1 MAKKAT
7 SRIRRLSIDCCNI
20 MLDEDLAMKRH
31 DTDRRVMTPIANVF
45 HFRSG
50 LVVLLLLML
59 AALRQSTSAQRADIT
74 TPPNRAPLTAEQ
86 VVQSLVQ
93 MSLRRIQAL
102 HSYQGSR
109 TYRVEY
115 HGFPGTRTAAMVVNV
130 KYLSGKKEF
139 TVESSSG
146 SSLIIDRVLKKLLEA
161 ETEATDEDSQRRSAL
176 TDDNYHFT
184 LIGYE
189 SGASGTAYVLR
200 VEPRTEGKFLYRG
213 RIWVDGQDFAV
224 VRLEAEPAKNP
235 SFWTKKT
242 EIVQRYMKVDGFWL
256 PAYNHSVTAVRFGG
270 RAELTIAYKDYE
282 ITGASQVST
291 LSMPPSAPYREAARA
306 QE

>member
-1 MAKKAT
+1 
-7 SRIRRLSIDCCNI
+7 
-20 MLDEDLAMKRH
+20 MKRY
-31 DTDRRVMTPIANVF
+31 DSDRRMMTPIANVF
-45 HFRSG
+45 HLRSG
-50 LVVLLLLML
+50 PVVLLLLLL
-59 AALRQSTSAQRADIT
+59 AALWQSTSAQQPDIT
-74 TPPNRAPLTAEQ
+74 TAPNRIPLTAKQ
-86 VVQSLVQ
+86 VVQNLIH
-93 MSLRRIQAL
+93 MNLYRIQAL

-115 HGFPGTRTAAMVVNV
+115 HGFPGTRTAAMTVNV
-130 KYLSGKKEF
+130 KYLSGKKKF

-146 SSLIIDRVLKKLLEA
+146 SSLIIDKVLKRLLEA
-161 ETEATDEDSQRRSAL
+161 ETEATDEEGQCRSAL
-176 TDDNYHFT
+176 TEENYHFT

-189 SGASGTAYVLR
+189 TGASGTTYVLS
-200 VEPRTEGKFLYRG
+200 VEPRTGGKFLYRG

-224 VRLEAEPAKNP
+224 VQLEAEPAKNP

-242 EIVQRYMKVDGFWL
+242 EIVQRYMKVGDFWL

-282 ITGASQVST
+282 ITDASQVST
-291 LSMPPSAPYREAARA
+291 LSLLPSAPYREAARA